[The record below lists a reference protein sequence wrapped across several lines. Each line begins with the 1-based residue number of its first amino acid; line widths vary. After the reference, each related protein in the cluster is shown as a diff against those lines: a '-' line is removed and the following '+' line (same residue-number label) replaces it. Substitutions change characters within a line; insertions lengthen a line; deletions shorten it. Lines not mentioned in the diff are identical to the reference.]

1 MNITLYVNS
10 SEKNKIGKALTT
22 VDVLQG
28 SIKGESSIINPTI
41 LIEYDNPTA
50 FNYVY
55 IDAFSRYYFV
65 NDVIV
70 VRNGLLRVSL
80 TVDVLESFAAAIL
93 SQNVIID
100 KNTTDFDLY
109 LPDENLLTLVKTK
122 TDIINFPS
130 GLLESG
136 EFILI
141 TVSRGNYSL
150 MLLTIGM
157 AGVLTACNINKSCK
171 CLIAAIILWKKWKV
185 YCKKYPS
192 LSLVIIVRVN

>member
-10 SEKNKIGKALTT
+10 SEKNKIGKTLTAVGT
-22 VDVLQG
+22 LEG
-28 SIKGESSIINPTI
+28 SIKHESSIINPVI
-41 LIEYDNPTA
+41 LIEYNDPTA

-55 IDAFSRYYFV
+55 IDAFGRYYFV
-65 NDVIV
+65 NDVVV
-70 VRNGLLRVSL
+70 VRNNLLRVSL

-93 SQNVIID
+93 AQYVIID

-122 TDIINFPS
+122 TDIINFPN

-141 TVSRGNYSL
+141 T
-150 MLLTIGM
+150 
-157 AGVLTACNINKSCK
+157 AGG
-171 CLIAAIILWKKWKV
+171 
-185 YCKKYPS
+185 
-192 LSLVIIVRVN
+192 

>member
-10 SEKNKIGKALTT
+10 SEKNKIGKTLTT
-22 VDVLQG
+22 VGTLEG

-41 LIEYDNPTA
+41 LIEYNEPTA

-55 IDAFSRYYFV
+55 IDVFGRYYFV
-65 NDVIV
+65 NDVVV
-70 VRNGLLRVSL
+70 VRNNLLRVSL

-93 SQNVIID
+93 AQYVIID

-122 TDIINFPS
+122 TDIINFPY

-141 TVSRGNYSL
+141 T
-150 MLLTIGM
+150 
-157 AGVLTACNINKSCK
+157 AGG
-171 CLIAAIILWKKWKV
+171 
-185 YCKKYPS
+185 
-192 LSLVIIVRVN
+192 